1 MVAVIQGAADPPTSN
16 ISSDVGL
23 VRRKRETRTRLD
35 LSDERQESRT
45 RRKSLQ
51 NAPRQ
56 VDSIPSGKNSMNL
69 VKVQT
74 KLALSPIKTEPAYL
88 QNSPKTATAQI
99 FQAPPLTRAA
109 ASQLSD
115 KLTRQDKPSESPTV
129 SLKPPR
135 VSTSVIWSAKSP
147 FEVSRPIT
155 LEAAPT
161 NWKAAAQIGSNVPL
175 PKCSTP
181 KFFAPQSSP
190 SATSSKCAEMMPDLC
205 FSPTSSVITV
215 PKTAIRPETVTFGAQ
230 AWQESSSTSDQGVD
244 LPPQIELADKE
255 DTASGQQTRAVGETS
270 EAEKLSESDFLNN
283 IFDYSGE
290 ELERLSPHSGD
301 ECILLT
307 NSQNPNRAP
316 LDVNFGNDDRSQ
328 PTMPNS
334 LCEDFSQFFDNPGT
348 PLPEDCASYFEASG
362 PTELE
367 PQDLALLLPPPE
379 DRVSESPP
387 QNIKETPPIPSS
399 PPSMS
404 TLWQSVSLT
413 DSRPVRLDF
422 RDRDKEKDE
431 SLEVSIQG
439 RGVKRAKEKSP
450 NSLESK
456 RIRAEVKVLQRR

>member
-1 MVAVIQGAADPPTSN
+1 M
-16 ISSDVGL
+16 
-23 VRRKRETRTRLD
+23 
-35 LSDERQESRT
+35 
-45 RRKSLQ
+45 
-51 NAPRQ
+51 
-56 VDSIPSGKNSMNL
+56 
-69 VKVQT
+69 
-74 KLALSPIKTEPAYL
+74 
-88 QNSPKTATAQI
+88 
-99 FQAPPLTRAA
+99 
-109 ASQLSD
+109 
-115 KLTRQDKPSESPTV
+115 
-129 SLKPPR
+129 
-135 VSTSVIWSAKSP
+135 
-147 FEVSRPIT
+147 
-155 LEAAPT
+155 
-161 NWKAAAQIGSNVPL
+161 
-175 PKCSTP
+175 
-181 KFFAPQSSP
+181 
-190 SATSSKCAEMMPDLC
+190 
-205 FSPTSSVITV
+205 
-215 PKTAIRPETVTFGAQ
+215 RPETITFGPQ
-230 AWQESSSTSDQGVD
+230 AWQESSSTLDQGVD

-316 LDVNFGNDDRSQ
+316 LEVNFGNDDRSQ

-362 PTELE
+362 PTGLE
-367 PQDLALLLPPPE
+367 PQDLALLLSPPE

-387 QNIKETPPIPSS
+387 QNIKKTPPIPSS

-404 TLWQSVSLT
+404 TLWQSVSAT

-450 NSLESK
+450 NSLASK
-456 RIRAEVKVLQRR
+456 QIRAEVKVLQRR